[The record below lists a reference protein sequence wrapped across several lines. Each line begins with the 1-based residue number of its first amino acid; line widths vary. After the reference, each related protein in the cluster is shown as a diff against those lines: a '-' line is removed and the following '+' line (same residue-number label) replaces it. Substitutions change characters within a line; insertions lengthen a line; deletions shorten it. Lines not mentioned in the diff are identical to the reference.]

1 MSTQFYSLAEVAK
14 IVNKRPH
21 QVTYAIVSG
30 LVPDVVNRIAGK
42 RAFTK
47 QEVAVIKKHFGLG
60 PDKEFNK

>member
-14 IVNKRPH
+14 IVNRRPH
-21 QVTYAIVSG
+21 QVVYAITSG

-47 QEVAVIKKHFGLG
+47 QEVAVIRKHFGLG
-60 PDKEFNK
+60 SDKEGNE